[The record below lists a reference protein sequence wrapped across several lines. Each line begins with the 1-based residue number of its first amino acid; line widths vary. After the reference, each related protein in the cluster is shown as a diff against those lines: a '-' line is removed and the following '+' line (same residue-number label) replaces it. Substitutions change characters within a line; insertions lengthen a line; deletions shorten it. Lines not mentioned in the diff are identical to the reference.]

1 MRHDLGLRRMIRRFN
16 ADNAILQVR
25 MVVADMLGQFILADP
40 VPRSAIPCQLQGVDD
55 IVVGSP
61 VLQAP
66 LPSTVPALLWV

>member
-40 VPRSAIPCQLQGVDD
+40 GPTISH
-55 IVVGSP
+55 S
-61 VLQAP
+61 
-66 LPSTVPALLWV
+66 LPAAGR